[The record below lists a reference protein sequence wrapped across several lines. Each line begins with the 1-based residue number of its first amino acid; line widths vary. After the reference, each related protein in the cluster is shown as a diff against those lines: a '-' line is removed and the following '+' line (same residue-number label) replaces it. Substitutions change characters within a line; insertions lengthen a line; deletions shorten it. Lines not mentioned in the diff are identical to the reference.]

1 MGIGLTLFLT
11 GLSFWL
17 RRKIKRY
24 LTPGI
29 DLAAIFSLF
38 FTVIMVIQLAQLPEQ
53 LRVMVQ
59 DAYYSVT
66 ASARVISDAS
76 RANITESAALN
87 DPANASQWQQK
98 FDQFVHLVTLRICG
112 QQKCLDRTFS
122 KDGKDIVDPTV
133 AQIAKAITPQDSSAI
148 DNIIPLMGNITFA
161 DEVSTLEQARI
172 AYLDYLQ
179 IDKQT
184 RELLANNQINAAI
197 ELNTGRNPG
206 QSDEAYFRFI
216 NFMEQE
222 ETINRNV
229 FQLVWSKQQHD
240 LPLSQ
245 LLYGNLGL
253 LIVISL
259 SSFGVYHRFRE
270 L

>member
-1 MGIGLTLFLT
+1 
-11 GLSFWL
+11 
-17 RRKIKRY
+17 
-24 LTPGI
+24 
-29 DLAAIFSLF
+29 
-38 FTVIMVIQLAQLPEQ
+38 MVIQLAQLPEQ

-66 ASARVISDAS
+66 ASARVLSDAS

-98 FDQFVHLVTLRICG
+98 FDQFVHLVTLRMCG
-112 QQKCLDRTFS
+112 QQNCLVRPFS
-122 KDGKDIVDPTV
+122 KGGHDDIDPAV
-133 AQIAKAITPQDSSAI
+133 AQIAKAITQPDSNTI
-148 DNIIPLMGNITFA
+148 DNIVPLMGNITFTG
-161 DEVSTLEQARI
+161 EVSTLEQARV

-184 RELLANNQINAAI
+184 RNLLANNQLNAAI

-206 QSDEAYFRFI
+206 QSDEAYFRFLSL
-216 NFMEQE
+216 MEQE

-229 FQLVWSKQQHD
+229 FQQVWAEQQHA

-245 LLYGNLGL
+245 LLYGDLGL
-253 LIVISL
+253 LLVIFL
-259 SSFGVYHRFRE
+259 SNFGVYHRFRE